1 MRGFEV
7 YETVEANQV
16 AHRASDEY
24 KAFRKAVADESLL
37 ESPSDLRFWRPTGV
51 GFLTRDDKP
60 ISFRGDGGPQHVVI
74 DQFTPA
80 QGAKDDALAVLRRLA
95 GAAADNEHVRSFWV
109 LDRGDDGD
117 DGLYVF
123 ACYESKDA
131 WSTFEAG
138 DIQRLWGEVKASS
151 RSEDWMRTTWR
162 ASGIGFIGR

>member
-7 YETVEANQV
+7 YDTVEANQV

-37 ESPSDLRFWRPTGV
+37 ESTSDLRFWRPTGA
-51 GFLTRDDKP
+51 GFLTRDDKS
-60 ISFRGDGGPQHVVI
+60 ISFRGDEGPQHVVI

-131 WSTFEAG
+131 WSTFEAS
-138 DIQRLWGEVKASS
+138 DVQRLWGEVKASS